1 MIETKFV
8 QRIAE
13 ETELSP
19 SQVTTAIEL
28 VSSGATIPF
37 IARYRRDITGGLSEE
52 QLEVVA
58 DRNIYYTALTDRR
71 DYVMSAI
78 AKHGEMTDEIRARIE
93 SCYDKSALEDI
104 YLPYR
109 KRKRTKATVA
119 REKGLTP
126 LADYLYAQEPG
137 EQTIEAV
144 AAAYARPE
152 KALATPEEAL
162 EGAVHIV
169 AERLSFDPA
178 IRAFIRDR
186 MLAEGLVTA
195 HLTKLGEEKKSK
207 YSNYG
212 GFSEPIRSIPSHR
225 LLAILRGVRE
235 AYLRMELKV
244 DDEQTVQDIRERVI
258 RDASGPFA
266 PFLVRAIDDAY
277 HHLLRPALEN
287 DVINL
292 ERARADEEAIRVFRE
307 NARNILL
314 AAPAGP
320 IPIMGIQ
327 PDPEHGL
334 LVAVVAP
341 DGSLVENAAVALA
354 QSTDEAAAAQAAEQL
369 SALIAKHGIRAVAIG
384 NGPGG
389 REASALI
396 RKVLTPPTTDD
407 ASSETPA
414 PFCVLVNEAGAA
426 CYAGS
431 KTGREELPDLDIS
444 QRKAVSV
451 ARRLQDPL
459 AELVKID
466 PRYIGVG
473 QYQHDVN
480 QKKLR
485 EGLHRVVVSC
495 VNAVGVDVSTASE
508 HMLRYVSG
516 IQPQTAANIVAFRT
530 EHGGFTSLMQLL
542 EVDGVGPRVFEQCSG
557 FLRLPGSQNP
567 LEATS
572 IHPEAYPAVEA
583 IAASIGVP
591 VGGLI
596 GKPELLAEVDL
607 SPFASGPVGP
617 LTLADIRDELAG
629 RRRGPRTQF
638 RVPKFIENIT
648 SVKDLEE
655 GMVSEGVV
663 TNVTDFGVFVDIG
676 VNQDGL
682 VHLSEL
688 ANRFV
693 RDPRTVAKVGDVVR
707 VKVIKVDYE
716 IPRISLSIKALQS
729 ASDARRRR
737 PARRDGQA
745 EAPAAAP
752 DEARPDD
759 TRREGDRREGDRREG
774 DRRQGDRREGDRDE
788 GDRREGDRRRSDGRP
803 DRRRSDSGDRDQ
815 RSQRPRRE
823 RGGSSNRNRKG
834 SSGGGQQ
841 SQRPAHGNQ
850 NNEPLNTQLA
860 DQLAA
865 LRDRLGS

>member
-28 VSSGATIPF
+28 MSSGATIPF

-58 DRNIYYTALTDRR
+58 ERNIYYTALSDRR

-78 AKHGEMTDEIRARIE
+78 AKHGEMTDEVRARIE
-93 SCYDKSALEDI
+93 GCFDKPALEDI

-126 LADYLYAQEPG
+126 LADFLYAQEPG
-137 EQTIEAV
+137 DQTIEAV
-144 AAAYARPE
+144 AATYARPE

-169 AERLSFDPA
+169 AERLSFDPE

-235 AYLRMELKV
+235 AYLRMELRI
-244 DDEQTVQDIRERVI
+244 DDEQTVQDLRERVI

-266 PFLVRAIDDAY
+266 PHLIGAIDDAY

-287 DVINL
+287 DVVNL

-334 LVAVVAP
+334 LVAIVAP
-341 DGSLVENAAVALA
+341 DGALVESATVALA
-354 QSTDEAAAAQAAEQL
+354 QPEDEAVAAQAAEQL

-389 REASALI
+389 REASVLI
-396 RKVLTPPTTDD
+396 RRVLTPPATDE
-407 ASSETPA
+407 ASSSETPP

-431 KTGREELPDLDIS
+431 KTGREELPDLEIS

-485 EGLHRVVVSC
+485 EGLHRVLVSC
-495 VNAVGVDVSTASE
+495 VNAVGVDLSTASE

-530 EHGGFTSLMQLL
+530 EHGGFASLMQLL

-557 FLRLPGSQNP
+557 FLQLPGSENP

-583 IAASIGVP
+583 IAASVGVP
-591 VGGLI
+591 VGELI

-607 SPFASGPVGP
+607 APFASGAVGP

-745 EAPAAAP
+745 EAPAEGAPTAAAGEP
-752 DEARPDD
+752 RPDD
-759 TRREGDRREGDRREG
+759 SRRDRDRREGDRR
-774 DRRQGDRREGDRDE
+774 DGDRD
-788 GDRREGDRRRSDGRP
+788 DASRPRSDGRP

-823 RGGSSNRNRKG
+823 RGSSNRDRKG
-834 SSGGGQQ
+834 SSGGGRQ
-841 SQRPAHGNQ
+841 SQRPAQGNQ